1 MAQAFFGGV
10 HPHDMKAATNE
21 KAIEKL
27 APPVEVVIPMSM
39 HFGAPCTPLVKAGD
53 TVKVGQKIGEFKG
66 LGAPIHASVSGTVK
80 AVEPRPFSMG
90 GSMMSVIIEND
101 MQNQLSEEVHAPADP
116 NALTVEEMVEAV
128 KNAGIVGMGGATF
141 PTHVKIS
148 GGVGKVDHVI
158 INGAECEPYITGD
171 HRTMLER
178 PEEIIGGAIYLAK
191 MFGVDK
197 VVIGVEDNKQNG
209 IDAMNKVID
218 EKHAPVVVEP
228 LRCRYPQGGEKQL
241 CQAVTGKQVPPG
253 GLPSAIGCA
262 VFNINTT
269 CAIYRAIT
277 FGMPVVTKLVTVSGS
292 GVIDPKNLECPIGT
306 PVANLLDA
314 CGGLKDTTYKLIA
327 GGPMMGMAQYTAD
340 IPVAKGTGAILAF
353 CENEEQTVE
362 HPQCIRCGRC
372 VTACPM
378 HLEPLFMYQYAAK
391 GLVDELNEAHIM
403 DCMECGACTFACPAR
418 MHLVHM
424 FKTGKQLVKDK
435 AAADKAAAEKAAAEA
450 VAKAEKKEA

>member
-21 KAIEKL
+21 KAIEQL
-27 APPVEVVIPMSM
+27 APPAVVVIPMSM

-53 TVKVGQKIGEFKG
+53 HVKVGQKIGEFHG

-80 AVEPRPFSMG
+80 AVEPRPYSMG
-90 GSMMSVIIEND
+90 GNIMSVVIEND
-101 MQNQLSEEVHAPADP
+101 MQDELSEEVKAPADP
-116 NALTVEEMVEAV
+116 NALSVEEMVEIV

-141 PTHVKIS
+141 PTHVKITS
-148 GGVGKVDHVI
+148 GIGKVSTVI

-178 PEEIIGGAIYLAK
+178 PEEIIGGAKFLAK

-209 IDAMNKVID
+209 IDAMNKVIA
-218 EKHAPVVVEP
+218 EKKAPVVVEP

-241 CQAVTGKQVPPG
+241 CQAITGKQVPPG
-253 GLPSAIGCA
+253 GLPAAIGCA

-269 CAIYRAIT
+269 CAIFRAIT
-277 FGMPVVTKLVTVSGS
+277 QGMPVVNKIVTVSGS
-292 GVIDPKNLECPIGT
+292 GVVEPKNLECPIGT
-306 PVANLLDA
+306 PFSCLFDA
-314 CGGLKDTTYKLIA
+314 CGGLNDKTYKLIA

-340 IPVAKGTGAILAF
+340 VSVGKGTGAVLAF

-362 HPQCIRCGRC
+362 HPQCIRCGKC
-372 VTACPM
+372 VAACPM
-378 HLEPLFMYQYAAK
+378 HLEPLFMYQYASK
-391 GLVDELNEAHIM
+391 NMLDELNDAHIM
-403 DCMECGACTFACPAR
+403 DCMECGACAYVCPAR
-418 MHLVHM
+418 VHLTHM
-424 FKTGKQLVKDK
+424 FKTGKQKLKDK
-435 AAADKAAAEKAAAEA
+435 MAADRAAAEA
-450 VAKAEKKEA
+450 KKAAEEKKEAANK